1 MATPQQILDTAVNWA
16 VKAPSARSADEILAR
31 IRGLRTG
38 ETPEWTLRNFIRNGG
53 LLSIPLAMPQ
63 ED

>member
-1 MATPQQILDTAVNWA
+1 MGGADATGVESGDPTFSHAMEAAAALQ
-16 VKAPSARSADEILAR
+16 
-31 IRGLRTG
+31 GLRTG

-63 ED
+63 EE